1 MRFIR
6 EIISEKRQMEE
17 NAKPGF
23 IAPPRVIVPVDDVSE
38 SDIVGREEADS
49 FAENETSD
57 GLVEFLSVEE
67 ARDDAGPETDRT
79 GGSLEDLAPLDSKP
93 LVLENAYA
101 VGFGEEGEEQDS
113 SDNIFEAASEDD
125 IVPDADPVP
134 QWKQETKRPLG
145 HSFRDVNESLFREV
159 KEDQPQ
165 DQGERISRPGNAAD
179 TMAAPRASHSVLR
192 EPVAADPQEA
202 TGLAAERTGGLT
214 APQKVEVPRPALG
227 RGASG
232 HGRVKTRLLGFNM
245 SAEPDID
252 PIKSSAQAA
261 AAPYT
266 RFPVGWLI
274 VIEGEG
280 RGACFTLFNGLS
292 NIGRG
297 TTQTVCLD
305 FGDNSISR
313 DAHASIA
320 YDPRGQTFFLGHCG
334 KANIVR
340 RNDRPVLS
348 TEELFSGD
356 HITIGETTLRFVAFC
371 GQDFSW
377 EKNQGTCQAYATGS

>member
-17 NAKPGF
+17 NARPGF
-23 IAPPRVIVPVDDVSE
+23 IAAPRVIIPDDDVSE
-38 SDIVGREEADS
+38 RDAVDHSDVADAS
-49 FAENETSD
+49 PESEKGD
-57 GLVEFLSVEE
+57 GLFDFLSVEE
-67 ARDDAGPETDRT
+67 ASADAGPLAEHPED
-79 GGSLEDLAPLDSKP
+79 SLEDGATAHSKP
-93 LVLENAYA
+93 LLLEGSYA
-101 VGFGEEGEEQDS
+101 VGFGDGQDGS
-113 SDNIFEAASEDD
+113 EDLGEAATEDD
-125 IVPDADPVP
+125 ILADAEPVA
-134 QWKQETKRPLG
+134 QWKQETKRPLA
-145 HSFRDVNESLFREV
+145 HSFRDMNETLFRDV
-159 KEDQPQ
+159 KDDRAETP
-165 DQGERISRPGNAAD
+165 GERISEPVREAD
-179 TMAAPRASHSVLR
+179 AVLEPRAPQALR
-192 EPVAADPQEA
+192 REAPAEGPQEA
-202 TGLAAERTGGLT
+202 PSPEADRNSAPA

-232 HGRVKTRLLGFNM
+232 HGRVKTRLLGFNT
-245 SAEPDID
+245 SAEPDLD
-252 PIKSSAQAA
+252 PIKGSAQAA

-266 RFPVGWLI
+266 SFPVGWLI

-297 TTQTVCLD
+297 TGQTVCLD

-371 GQDFSW
+371 GADFSW
-377 EKNQGTCQAYATGS
+377 EKKQGSCQAYATGS